1 MTGDW
6 FVGVDLGG
14 TTIKLAFI
22 NAYGE
27 IQHKWEIPTD
37 KSGQT
42 ITVDIAKSIDQKLV
56 DISMP
61 KSALIGIGM
70 GAPGPVDKVSG
81 IVYKTTNLGWV
92 NYPLKDHLE
101 AETGLPSVIEND
113 ANIAALG
120 EMWKGAG
127 DGAKNLLMVTL
138 GTGVGGGIIVN
149 GEVVQGETGAGGE
162 IGHICAVP
170 VNGAPCNCGR
180 TGCIE
185 TIASATG
192 IVRIAKEKID
202 AGQYTTSLG
211 AAHSLSAKA
220 VFEAA
225 SCGDEL
231 GMRVVEQVT
240 THLGLV
246 LANLASALNPTKIVI
261 GGGVSKAGELLRG
274 NIERVVKER
283 AFPACGEDVEVVIA
297 SLGNDAGV
305 IGGAWMAKNKWRP

>member
-1 MTGDW
+1 MTGEW

-22 NAYGE
+22 NLYGE

-37 KSGQT
+37 KSGDT
-42 ITVDIAKSIDQKLV
+42 ITVNIAKSIDSKLAE
-56 DISMP
+56 INMSKSM
-61 KSALIGIGM
+61 LIGIGM

-81 IVYKTTNLGWV
+81 IVYKTTNLGWT

-127 DGAKNLLMVTL
+127 DGAKNILMVTL

-162 IGHICAVP
+162 IGHICCVP
-170 VNGAPCNCGR
+170 YQGAPCNCGR

-192 IVRIAKEKID
+192 IVRIAKEKLLIEQAVSSLASKAQLTAKD
-202 AGQYTTSLG
+202 VFFAAKESDMLAISVVDEVTS
-211 AAHSLSAKA
+211 
-220 VFEAA
+220 
-225 SCGDEL
+225 
-231 GMRVVEQVT
+231 
-240 THLGLV
+240 HLGLV

-261 GGGVSKAGELLRG
+261 GGGVSKAGEILRSKVES
-274 NIERVVKER
+274 IVKKH
-283 AFPACGEDVEVVIA
+283 AFPPVAQEVDVVIA
-297 SLGNDAGV
+297 TLGNDAGV
-305 IGGAWMAKNKWRP
+305 IGGAWIVKNQLFP